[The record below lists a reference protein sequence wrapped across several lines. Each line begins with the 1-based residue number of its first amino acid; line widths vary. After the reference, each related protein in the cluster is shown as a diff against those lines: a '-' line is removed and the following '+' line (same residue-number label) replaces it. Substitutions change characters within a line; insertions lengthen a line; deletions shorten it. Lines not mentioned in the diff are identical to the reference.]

1 MTCILRIRVFI
12 CSSDELMQCSVPVYN
27 LITAVKQYLK
37 RTSHN
42 KHIKL
47 CALYLKLFLRDGQL
61 EKAGVLHL
69 ECSTFQVTCLFNVSN
84 VDYDMQTLTLPSSR
98 GAGWSCVS
106 LDCSRALE
114 TALPC
119 GLKYRNVQ
127 ICWIKKCLQQVEEW
141 YLYVSVCFLW
151 NHRK

>member
-1 MTCILRIRVFI
+1 MTCILRIHIFI

-27 LITAVKQYLK
+27 LIPVVKQCLK

-42 KHIKL
+42 EHIEL
-47 CALYLKLFLRDGQL
+47 RALYLKLLLRDGQL
-61 EKAGVLHL
+61 EKAGILHL
-69 ECSTFQVTCLFNVSN
+69 ECSTFQVICLFNVSN

-98 GAGWSCVS
+98 SAGWSCVS
-106 LDCSRALE
+106 LDCARALE
-114 TALPC
+114 PAL
-119 GLKYRNVQ
+119 GLKYRSVQ

-141 YLYVSVCFLW
+141 YLYVSVRFLW